1 MGQYSVRSEQ
11 WTTVDTLAEQPIHQQ
26 PAERGFAHA
35 ERTYRHKYSYDCG
48 GPLKS
53 PPPPTSSDPFLF
65 LSPLLSHVRP
75 RSERAPA
82 PRISSR
88 QQDSTLFVM
97 LVTARIV
104 GACAPL
110 SPLTTRTRPKPPE
123 CVTRRTHDTASHHV
137 RPFSMPSKPAA
148 KMGAKCK

>member
-1 MGQYSVRSEQ
+1 MSVHVTRRS
-11 WTTVDTLAEQPIHQQ
+11 
-26 PAERGFAHA
+26 
-35 ERTYRHKYSYDCG
+35 G
-48 GPLKS
+48 GPAGGHEQVETGGDHAGRLRGGHRCRRAPS
-53 PPPPTSSDPFLF
+53 TFRHIAETAQRPCGQG
-65 LSPLLSHVRP
+65 LSFNINP
-75 RSERAPA
+75 RSRHAPA

-88 QQDSTLFVM
+88 QQDSTLFAM

-123 CVTRRTHDTASHHV
+123 CVTRRTCDTASHHV
-137 RPFSMPSKPAA
+137 RPSSMPSKPAA